1 MKSVTIAVAGT
12 NGEQEYKDVT
22 LLPGTSPRDVLA
34 KLNLR
39 GFQLM
44 RPEGGAFA
52 HGDDLYASV
61 ADNQKVYA
69 SKADVEAGAWAAS
82 GTGC

>member
-12 NGEQEYKDVT
+12 GGEQEYKDVA
-22 LLPGTSPRDVLA
+22 LLEGTTPRDVMGNLG
-34 KLNLR
+34 LR

-52 HGDDLYASV
+52 NGDDLYASV

-69 SKADVEAGAWAAS
+69 SKADVEAGRWPAS
-82 GTGC
+82 GTR